1 MQPPVLSRHL
11 SVDRSNWGD
20 SPVDFLLGSDQW
32 PLSPGSGVCSLEATV
47 VHLCL
52 RSLSE
57 HSTSLDLWR
66 VSDWLIRAAGPHPK
80 SINKSQVKGTF

>member
-32 PLSPGSGVCSLEATV
+32 PLSPGSGVCSLEATL
-47 VHLCL
+47 VHLYL

-57 HSTSLDLWR
+57 QSTSLDLWR
-66 VSDWLIRAAGPHPK
+66 FSDQLHQSSRATPK
-80 SINKSQVKGTF
+80 TNK